1 MEGHKDKW
9 PATSPYEE
17 KLSNWGLSSLEKRK
31 LRGDLISVDKYLK
44 IGGRQMKESRFFPVV
59 CSNRTRSNVLELV
72 HRKLHTNITYSRKK
86 RQ

>member
-31 LRGDLISVDKYLK
+31 LRGDLISVYKYLK

-72 HRKLHTNITYSRKK
+72 HRKLRTNITYSRKK